1 MATDR
6 KVSTCLWF
14 DSNGEEA
21 VTFYTALI
29 EGSHIGKISRYG
41 KNGRMPEGL
50 AMVVIFDLAGT
61 PYMALNGG
69 PVYKQ
74 SAAASIVVQCKDQ
87 AEIDRLW
94 SALTADGG
102 KEVMCGWLTD
112 RFGVSWQINYERM
125 GELATNPDAAVGARV
140 MAAMMKMVKI
150 DVAEL
155 ERAAKG

>member
-1 MATDR
+1 MANER

-21 VTFYTALI
+21 VKFYTSLI
-29 EGSHIGKISRYG
+29 EGSHINHISRYG
-41 KNGRMPEGL
+41 KNGRMAEGL

-74 SAAASIVVQCKDQ
+74 SPAASIVVQCATQ

-94 SALTADGG
+94 AALADGG
-102 KEVMCGWLTD
+102 KEMMCGWLTD
-112 RFGVSWQINYERM
+112 RFGVSWQINYARM
-125 GELATNPDAAVGARV
+125 GELMSNPDPAVSGRV

-150 DVAEL
+150 DI
-155 ERAAKG
+155 AALDAAVKG